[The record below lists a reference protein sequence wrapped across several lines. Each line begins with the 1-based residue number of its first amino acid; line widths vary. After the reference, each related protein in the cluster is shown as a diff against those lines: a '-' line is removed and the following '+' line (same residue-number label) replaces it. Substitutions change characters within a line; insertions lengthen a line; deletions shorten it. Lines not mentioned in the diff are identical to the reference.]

1 MQRMNYVLMGLFI
14 LISQSLLAQELTI
27 SGLVK
32 EKKSSQVLIGANV
45 YIDGTSIGAA
55 TNEKGEFIL
64 SNLKTGLYRIMVSY
78 SGYTKINKTVK
89 ISEGMP
95 KLIFEME
102 KQQTLLKGTNVSAK
116 RIRQAENALKLAAP
130 LKDIP
135 LTTSSVNRDLL
146 DQLQVTNVNDAL
158 KYATGIIPKV
168 NYGGFQTFR
177 MRGFGAPVIM
187 LDGARDERM
196 NLSNSAPLTSLA
208 AVERIE
214 FVKGP
219 ASVLYGHSAVGGIL
233 NIVRKQP
240 TKDFTGNF
248 TASYGS
254 WEAKRIALGFG
265 NRITD
270 KLSYRFDASLS
281 NQKGWRNSGDKTANA
296 YLAMDYE
303 IDDKNKLEFRIGAN
317 DDFYGTETGLPSV
330 KYDIYDTDDKLVYQK
345 GDLPDNFDRKQ
356 RYNDP
361 EDFLKHENV
370 NTSVKYSHE
379 FDDESKL
386 QFHSTYS
393 DDLIDYFSTEELS
406 YLTSTTDMYPH
417 YYMNGSEKMFIS
429 LDTIQRTFPLRFSHE
444 TQTFQNYIDYSSSF
458 KTGALKHKYTA
469 GYYFMYLDRTS
480 FKGYNVGVDV
490 QGDGLFAKVAVENPI
505 LNQGNLSTSFSG
517 ASLYKEYVNGL
528 YFQDLIE
535 ISDKLKFLAGLRF
548 DHFKVNMRSA
558 KVDHGRHLTD
568 RSEGASIVNKSF
580 SYRLGGVYQPV
591 ENLSVYA
598 SYSSFFKPKRSS
610 FNENYVYLNKDG
622 KEFFP
627 EDGEEVYKP
636 ESGYQFETGIK
647 YEYKSILNL
656 NASAYYIKKNN
667 IVESLGKTDD
677 GRRIYGQVGM
687 VDSKG
692 FDIEVVIRPTEGLSL
707 TTGYGFNIAKY
718 RKFSANKYT
727 NSKAGN
733 DLTFNPKNQIY
744 AWAYYQVQK
753 GTLKNFNVG
762 LGANYSDKVFTDSNN
777 TYKLDDY
784 CLFDAALGYSFDKT
798 FVKLKLNNIFN
809 KEYVS
814 SSVYSN
820 QYVPGQERN
829 FVLTV
834 GLKL

>member
-1 MQRMNYVLMGLFI
+1 MQRMNYVLFGLFM
-14 LISQSLLAQELTI
+14 LVSQSLLAQSLTI

-32 EKKSSQVLIGANV
+32 EQGSPQPLIGANV
-45 YIDGTSIGAA
+45 YIDGTNLGAA
-55 TNEKGEFIL
+55 TNQNGEFSIT
-64 SNLKTGLYRIMVSY
+64 NLKVGEYEISVSY
-78 SGYTKINKTVK
+78 SGYTKINKIVK
-89 ISEGMP
+89 ISRDMP
-95 KLIFEME
+95 RLIFEME
-102 KQQTLLKGTNVSAK
+102 NQQTLLKGTNVSAQ
-116 RIRQAENALKLAAP
+116 RIRQAESSLKLAAP

-135 LTTSSVNRDLL
+135 LTTSSVDRDLL
-146 DQLQVTNVNDAL
+146 DQLQVNNVNDAL
-158 KYATGIIPKV
+158 KYATGIKPKM
-168 NYGGFQTFR
+168 NYGGFQTFS

-233 NIVRKQP
+233 NVVRKQP
-240 TKDFTGNF
+240 TKYFRGNF

-254 WEAKRIALGFG
+254 WEAKRMTLGLG

-281 NQKGWRNSGDKTANA
+281 SQEGWRDNGNKTANA
-296 YLAMDYE
+296 YLALDYE
-303 IDDKNKLEFRIGAN
+303 IDDKNKLEFRMGAN

-330 KYDIYDTDDKLVYQK
+330 KYDIYDADDKLVYQK
-345 GDLPDNFDRKQ
+345 GDLPENFDRKQ

-370 NTSVKYSHE
+370 NASVKYTHE
-379 FDDESKL
+379 FNDESKL

-406 YLTSTTDMYPH
+406 YLTSISDIYAN
-417 YYMNGSEKMFIS
+417 YYMKGSEKMFIS

-444 TQTFQNYIDYSSSF
+444 TQTYQNDIDYSSSF
-458 KTGALKHKYTA
+458 KTGVIKHKYTA
-469 GYYFMYLDRTS
+469 GYYFMYLDRTC

-490 QGDGLFAKVAVENPI
+490 KGDGLFAKVAVENPT

-517 ASLYKEYVNGL
+517 ASLYREYVNGF

-535 ISDKLKFLAGLRF
+535 VSEKVKFLAGLRF

-558 KVDHGRHLTD
+558 KVDLGRHLTD
-568 RSEGASIVNKSF
+568 KSEETSMVNKSF
-580 SYRLGGVYQPV
+580 SYRLGGVYQPI
-591 ENLSVYA
+591 ESLSVYA

-610 FNENYVYLNKDG
+610 FNANYVYLNKDG

-627 EDGEEVYKP
+627 EDGKEVYEP
-636 ESGYQFETGIK
+636 ENGYQFEAGIK
-647 YEYKSILNL
+647 YDYKSFLNL

-667 IVESLGKTDD
+667 IVQSLGKTDD
-677 GRRIYGQVGM
+677 GRRVYGQIGM

-692 FDIEVVIRPTEGLSL
+692 FDIEALLRPTEGLSI

-718 RKFSANKYT
+718 RQFSANDYI
-727 NSKAGN
+727 NSTAGN
-733 DLTFNPKNQIY
+733 DLTFNPRNQVY
-744 AWAYYQVQK
+744 AWAFYQVQK
-753 GTLKNFNVG
+753 GTLKSFNMG
-762 LGANYSDKVFTDSNN
+762 LGANYSDKMFTDSNN
-777 TYKLDDY
+777 EYELDGY
-784 CLFDAALGYSFDKT
+784 CLFDAALGYMFDKT
-798 FVKLKLNNIFN
+798 FVKLKINNILN
-809 KEYVS
+809 KEYES

>member
-14 LISQSLLAQELTI
+14 ILSQSLLAQSLTV

-32 EKKSSQVLIGANV
+32 DQESSKTLIGANV
-45 YIDGTSIGAA
+45 YVDGTSIGAA
-55 TNEKGEFIL
+55 TNENGEFIL
-64 SNLKTGLYRIMVSY
+64 PNLKVGLYHITVSY
-78 SGYTKINKTVK
+78 SGYTKISKAIK

-95 KLIFEME
+95 RLIFEM
-102 KQQTLLKGTNVSAK
+102 KNQQTLLKGTNVSAK
-116 RIRQAENALKLAAP
+116 RIRKAENALKLAAP

-135 LTTSSVNRDLL
+135 LTTSSVDRDLL
-146 DQLQVTNVNDAL
+146 DQLQVANVNDAL
-158 KYATGIIPKV
+158 KYATGIKPKM

-240 TKDFTGNF
+240 SQDFTGNF

-254 WEAKRIALGFG
+254 WDAKRMALGFG

-281 NQKGWRNSGDKTANA
+281 QQEGWRDNGDKTANA
-296 YLAMDYE
+296 YLALDYE
-303 IDDKNKLEFRIGAN
+303 IDDKNKLEFRLGAN

-330 KYDIYDTDDKLVYQK
+330 KYDIYDADDKLVYKK
-345 GDLPDNFDRKQ
+345 GDLPNHFDRKQ

-361 EDFLKHENV
+361 EDFLKHKNI
-370 NTSVKYSHE
+370 NASVKYSHE
-379 FDDESKL
+379 FDDKSNL

-406 YLTSTTDMYPH
+406 YLTSTSDVYAN
-417 YYMNGSEKMFIS
+417 YYMKGNEKVFIS
-429 LDTIQRTFPLRFSHE
+429 LDSIQRTFPLRFSHE

-458 KTGALKHKYTA
+458 ETGALKHKYTT

-490 QGDGLFAKVAVENPI
+490 KGDGLFAKVAVENPT

-517 ASLYKEYVNGL
+517 ASLYKEYVNGF

-535 ISDKLKFLAGLRF
+535 VSEKVKLLAGLRF

-558 KVDHGRHLTD
+558 SVNHGRHLTD
-568 RSEGASIVNKSF
+568 KTEEKSMVNKSF
-580 SYRLGGVYQPV
+580 SYRLGGVYQPI
-591 ENLSVYA
+591 ESLSVYA

-622 KEFFP
+622 EAFFP
-627 EDGEEVYKP
+627 EDGKEVFEP
-636 ESGYQFETGIK
+636 ESGYQFEAGIK
-647 YEYKSILNL
+647 YDYKSILNL

-667 IVESLGKTDD
+667 IVQSLGKTDE
-677 GRRIYGQVGM
+677 GRRIYGQIGM

-692 FDIEVVIRPTEGLSL
+692 FDIEAVLLPTEGVSL

-718 RKFSANKYT
+718 RKFSANEYT
-727 NSKAGN
+727 NSTAGN
-733 DLTFNPKNQIY
+733 DLTFNPRNQLY
-744 AWAYYQVQK
+744 TWAFYQVQD
-753 GTLKNFNVG
+753 GALKNFNIG
-762 LGANYSDKVFTDSNN
+762 LGANYSDKMFTDSNN
-777 TYKLDDY
+777 TYQLDGY
-784 CLFDAALGYSFDKT
+784 TLVDAALGYTFDKT
-798 FVKLKLNNIFN
+798 FVKLKVNNIFN
-809 KEYVS
+809 KEYED

-820 QYVPGQERN
+820 QYVPGRERN
-829 FVLTV
+829 FVLTL

>member
-1 MQRMNYVLMGLFI
+1 MQKMNYVLIGLF
-14 LISQSLLAQELTI
+14 LLVSQSLLAQSFTI

-32 EKKSSQVLIGANV
+32 DQESAQALIGANV
-45 YIDGTSIGAA
+45 YIDGTHIGAA
-55 TNEKGEFIL
+55 TNENGEFIL
-64 SNLKTGLYRIMVSY
+64 SNLNAGHYRITVSY
-78 SGYTKINKTVK
+78 SGYTKINKSVK
-89 ISEGMP
+89 IRKGMP

-102 KQQTLLKGTNVSAK
+102 NQQTLLKGTNVSAK
-116 RIRQAENALKLAAP
+116 RIRHAESALKLTVS

-135 LTTSSVNRDLL
+135 LTTSTVDRNLL
-146 DQLQVTNVNDAL
+146 DQLQVTNLNDAL
-158 KYATGIIPKV
+158 KYATGIKPKM

-196 NLSNSAPLTSLA
+196 NLSNSAPMTSLA
-208 AVERIE
+208 AVECIE
-214 FVKGP
+214 FIKGP

-240 TKDFTGNF
+240 SKDFTGNF

-254 WEAKRIALGFG
+254 WEAKRMTLGFG

-281 NQKGWRNSGDKTANA
+281 HQEGWRDSGDKTANA
-296 YLAMDYE
+296 YLALDYE
-303 IDDKNKLEFRIGAN
+303 IDDKNKLEFRVGAN

-330 KYDIYDTDDKLVYQK
+330 KYDVFDADDKLVYHK
-345 GDLPDNFDRKQ
+345 GDLPTNFDRKQ

-370 NTSVKYSHE
+370 NASVKYTHE
-379 FDDESKL
+379 FDDKSKL

-406 YLTSTTDMYPH
+406 YLTSTTDLYAN
-417 YYMNGSEKMFIS
+417 YYMKGSEKMFIS
-429 LDTIQRTFPLRFSHE
+429 MDTIQRTFPLRFSHE
-444 TQTFQNYIDYSSSF
+444 TQTYQNYIDYSSSF
-458 KTGALKHKYTA
+458 ETGRLKHKYTA

-490 QGDGLFAKVAVENPI
+490 KGDGLFAKVAVENPI

-517 ASLYKEYVNGL
+517 ASLYKEYVNGF

-535 ISDKLKFLAGLRF
+535 VSEKVKFLAGLRF

-568 RSEGASIVNKSF
+568 KSEEKSMVNKSF
-580 SYRLGGVYQPV
+580 SYRLGGVYQPI
-591 ENLSVYA
+591 ESLSVYA

-610 FNENYVYLNKDG
+610 FNANYVYLNKDG

-627 EDGEEVYKP
+627 EDGEEVYEP
-636 ESGYQFETGIK
+636 ESGYQFEAGIK
-647 YEYKSILNL
+647 YDYKSILNL
-656 NASAYYIKKNN
+656 NASAYYIRKNN
-667 IVESLGKTDD
+667 IVQSLGKTDD
-677 GRRIYGQVGM
+677 DRRIYGQIGM

-692 FDIEVVIRPTEGLSL
+692 FDIEAVLRPTEGLSL

-727 NSKAGN
+727 NSTAGN
-733 DLTFNPKNQIY
+733 DLTFNPRNQVY
-744 AWAYYQVQK
+744 AWAFYQVQK
-753 GTLKNFNVG
+753 GALKNFNIG
-762 LGANYSDKVFTDSNN
+762 LGANYSDKMFTDSNN
-777 TYKLDDY
+777 AYKLEGY
-784 CLFDAALGYSFDKT
+784 SLFDAALGYAFDKT
-798 FVKLKLNNIFN
+798 FIKLKVNNILN
-809 KEYVS
+809 KEYES